1 MLHTT
6 RPLHR
11 QQARPAHDRAPS
23 QSDQRTESNWVACPG
38 KVGVPC
44 LTPSLSQ
51 SHIALPPSLGLTPL
65 TQGPHH
71 AITLI
76 RSSAFPRYSPP
87 RSSPRVLRRR
97 VSPYVGVAHTLFYG
111 HLRSYLRDQI
121 NPSFHTAQR
130 LRRSQSRR
138 IRRHTAVSRT
148 AAAAAAAVAAAAV
161 GGGGDCNYTCIVIA
175 AAICNYT
182 VITTPCL
189 GLRVITQPYS
199 LR

>member
-1 MLHTT
+1 MRASAMLHTT
-6 RPLHR
+6 SPLHR

-23 QSDQRTESNWVACPG
+23 QSDQPTESNWVACPG

-44 LTPSLSQ
+44 LTPSPSQ

-71 AITLI
+71 AITL

-121 NPSFHTAQR
+121 IPFSTPRNGSAAHNPGAYGG
-130 LRRSQSRR
+130 
-138 IRRHTAVSRT
+138 IRRF
-148 AAAAAAAVAAAAV
+148 
-161 GGGGDCNYTCIVIA
+161 
-175 AAICNYT
+175 
-182 VITTPCL
+182 
-189 GLRVITQPYS
+189 RVRRRRRQ
-199 LR
+199 RQWRRRR